1 MRQSL
6 SVMPQAWSLKPRKLT
21 PAERQGRLA
30 RRNEWLSQI
39 EPSSLFFPLLDLLPG
54 VYFFA
59 KNRQGELM
67 LSGARNLK
75 MYHLGDQTDLIG
87 LTDFDLNP
95 AALAEAYVKDDARVY
110 ATGQP
115 LLHRVELW
123 FNEMGM
129 LDWFLVHKLPLRA
142 RDGTIIGIMG
152 FSQSYEG
159 RAELLPPLGGVA
171 KAVEFVRRRYQ
182 NEITLGEL
190 ARQAGV
196 SPRQLQRR
204 FKAIF
209 GIGPWEFLTKTR
221 VLAACKALEAD
232 GDRSVAE
239 IAQDCGFSDQS
250 AFSHHFRTH
259 VGLTPRRFRV
269 VRGCG

>member
-1 MRQSL
+1 
-6 SVMPQAWSLKPRKLT
+6 MPRAWNLTSQKLT
-21 PAERQGRLA
+21 SAERQARLA

-59 KNRQGELM
+59 KNREGELM

-75 MYHLGDQTDLIG
+75 MYHLGDQTELIG

-95 AALAEAYVKDDARVY
+95 AAMAEAYVQDDARIY
-110 ATGQP
+110 STGQP

-123 FNEMGM
+123 FDEMGM
-129 LDWFLVHKLPLRA
+129 PDWFLVYKLPLRA

-159 RAELLPPLGGVA
+159 RAELLPPQGGVA
-171 KAVEFVRRRYQ
+171 KAVDFVRRHYQ
-182 NEITLGEL
+182 NEITLSQL
-190 ARQAGV
+190 ARLAGV

-204 FKAIF
+204 FRAIF
-209 GIGPWEFLTKTR
+209 GIGPWDFVIKTR
-221 VLAACKALEAD
+221 VLAACKTLETD
-232 GDRSVAE
+232 RDRSVAE
-239 IAQDCGFSDQS
+239 IAQDCGFGDQS
-250 AFSHHFRTH
+250 AFCHHFRAH

-269 VRGCG
+269 VRSQG